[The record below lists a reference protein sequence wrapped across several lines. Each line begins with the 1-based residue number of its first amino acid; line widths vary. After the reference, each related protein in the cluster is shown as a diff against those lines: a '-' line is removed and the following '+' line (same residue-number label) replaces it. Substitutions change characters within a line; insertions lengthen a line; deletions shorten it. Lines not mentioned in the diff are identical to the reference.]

1 MQSINP
7 AYYIRTDKNI
17 RKYKRGKKKEKK
29 TSEKVKTE
37 KKKRNV
43 QLDPPSTP

>member
-37 KKKRNV
+37 KKEEC
-43 QLDPPSTP
+43 TT